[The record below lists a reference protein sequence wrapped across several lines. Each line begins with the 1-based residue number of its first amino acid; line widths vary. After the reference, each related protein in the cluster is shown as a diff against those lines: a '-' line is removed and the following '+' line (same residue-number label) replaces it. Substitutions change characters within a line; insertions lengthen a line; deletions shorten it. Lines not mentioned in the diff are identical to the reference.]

1 MAGALSQHGPWLEAW
16 NGRHERKQTLTVVIS
31 SSAALRGP
39 VKECV
44 PLIDGQNGA
53 VEIDF
58 ALFQG
63 GAPMLEAAGLLQ
75 HDVVCSVAGEPTRDF
90 KAEGVKQLIS
100 VQQEPCEVGLLR
112 RFAIQYDL
120 MGFVVRHT
128 VDGVPEDGPPS
139 LSLTALQWT
148 HFQGEKAQPWE
159 RDFLARGH
167 SSAGAFASE
176 VAPSAAPSPIVI
188 EQPPGVSPSV
198 SSMPEE
204 QG

>member
-1 MAGALSQHGPWLEAW
+1 MARSSGVPLWLMALMGTPQVPWYARMAAPRLTAAEHWVAGALSQHGPWLEAW

-44 PLIDGQNGA
+44 PLIDGQDGA

-128 VDGVPEDGPPS
+128 VDGVRS
-139 LSLTALQWT
+139 
-148 HFQGEKAQPWE
+148 
-159 RDFLARGH
+159 
-167 SSAGAFASE
+167 
-176 VAPSAAPSPIVI
+176 
-188 EQPPGVSPSV
+188 
-198 SSMPEE
+198 
-204 QG
+204 

>member
-1 MAGALSQHGPWLEAW
+1 M
-16 NGRHERKQTLTVVIS
+16 
-31 SSAALRGP
+31 
-39 VKECV
+39 
-44 PLIDGQNGA
+44 
-53 VEIDF
+53 
-58 ALFQG
+58 
-63 GAPMLEAAGLLQ
+63 
-75 HDVVCSVAGEPTRDF
+75 
-90 KAEGVKQLIS
+90 
-100 VQQEPCEVGLLR
+100 GLLR
-112 RFAIQYDL
+112 CFAIQYDL

-176 VAPSAAPSPIVI
+176 VAPSVAPSPIVI

-198 SSMPEE
+198 SPMPEE
-204 QG
+204 QGSSCLDEGRPGRVGIPLLRVMGTGTQMDSSKKRI